1 MNVSGMTNSLSI
13 IAFDPKN
20 KQLGGGLLTHTFG
33 ACQGIIYIEPGV
45 GIVAGQAA
53 SNPFYGFA
61 GLALMRL
68 GRKPAEALE
77 SIIGPGRDADRQQI
91 AMIDIQGNVAAYT
104 GSRCSPAAGH
114 KTGNNYSCQ
123 ANLMLRDTVWEKM
136 AEAFESSTGELA
148 DRLMS
153 TMEAGDREGGDSR
166 GARCALL
173 KVYNSEPPQR
183 PWSHLV
189 YDFRIYDHRE
199 PLKELQRLV
208 KTQRAHLAAGA
219 ANSLLERDN
228 ASDGQIATARE
239 QLNEALSSI
248 QDVECRLEHQYNQA
262 VLLFNLGRTEE
273 AIEIFRQVFAVNPIW
288 REIIARDASL
298 NPDKPYAQQLDR
310 ILAQ

>member
-13 IAFDPKN
+13 IAFDSEN

-33 ACQGIIYIEPGV
+33 ACQGIIYIEPRV

-68 GRKPAEALE
+68 GRKPSEALE
-77 SIIGPGRDADRQQI
+77 NIIGASPDTERQQI
-91 AMIDIQGNVAAYT
+91 AMIDVQGNVAAYT
-104 GSRCSPAAGH
+104 GSKCSLEAGH

-136 AEAFESSTGELA
+136 AEAFESSTGELV
-148 DRLMS
+148 DRLMNA
-153 TMEAGDREGGDSR
+153 MEAGDMEGGDSR
-166 GARCALL
+166 GARCALI

-189 YDFRIYDHRE
+189 YDFRIYDHPE

-208 KTQRAHLAAGA
+208 KTQRAHIAAGK
-219 ANSLLERDN
+219 ANSILQKDDVNDE
-228 ASDGQIATARE
+228 QIAVAIE
-239 QLNEALSSI
+239 QLNKVLGDI
-248 QDVECRLEHQYNQA
+248 QGIECRLEHQCNQA
-262 VLLFNLGRTEE
+262 VLLFNLGRTEK
-273 AIEIFRQVFAVNPIW
+273 ALEIFRQVFAANPVW
-288 REIIARDASL
+288 REIITRDASL
-298 NPDKPYAQQLDR
+298 DADKPYAKQLDR
-310 ILAQ
+310 ILSQ